1 MIALARKTLAYEW
14 RRFLPVVLA
23 MCFAGVLLIVQ
34 AALVLGI
41 FGTAAIYVK
50 ASSADIWAGF
60 PGTQSVNYGH
70 AISADVES
78 HLRMDPDVTRVEPYE
93 WVDGEWRSGAQGTGN
108 VSVYLSGISTGDDA
122 MMFGRILPADLRAQL
137 REPGAVIVD
146 SADLDTLGVDLQS
159 NRAWIN
165 GKAVRVVAAQP
176 GLRGLGGVNV
186 LASLDTARAIAGT
199 DPHEGSTYFV
209 AGLRSPDLADRV
221 RDRLAASMGQATP
234 VEFWTAPAF
243 ASRSQQYWLFDT
255 GAGIAVLFMAVIVCF
270 VGAVITNQS
279 FASVVA
285 GSVREYATLNALG
298 AGRYALA
305 RVVFEQALLIGGVGM
320 LLAAAFSTVV
330 LLIAQ
335 SQRVPVQLTPM
346 VIIGCVAL
354 VAVMAMLSSIMAVRS
369 VVRSDPSLLLR

>member
-1 MIALARKTLAYEW
+1 M
-14 RRFLPVVLA
+14 
-23 MCFAGVLLIVQ
+23 
-34 AALVLGI
+34 
-41 FGTAAIYVK
+41 
-50 ASSADIWAGF
+50 
-60 PGTQSVNYGH
+60 
-70 AISADVES
+70 
-78 HLRMDPDVTRVEPYE
+78 
-93 WVDGEWRSGAQGTGN
+93 
-108 VSVYLSGISTGDDA
+108 
-122 MMFGRILPADLRAQL
+122 
-137 REPGAVIVD
+137 
-146 SADLDTLGVDLQS
+146 
-159 NRAWIN
+159 
-165 GKAVRVVAAQP
+165 
-176 GLRGLGGVNV
+176 

>member
-1 MIALARKTLAYEW
+1 M
-14 RRFLPVVLA
+14 
-23 MCFAGVLLIVQ
+23 
-34 AALVLGI
+34 
-41 FGTAAIYVK
+41 
-50 ASSADIWAGF
+50 
-60 PGTQSVNYGH
+60 
-70 AISADVES
+70 
-78 HLRMDPDVTRVEPYE
+78 
-93 WVDGEWRSGAQGTGN
+93 
-108 VSVYLSGISTGDDA
+108 
-122 MMFGRILPADLRAQL
+122 
-137 REPGAVIVD
+137 IVD
-146 SADLDTLGVDLQS
+146 SADLDTLGVDLQN

-165 GKAVRVVAAQP
+165 GRRCAWSLHNRACGALAVSMYWPRWTP
-176 GLRGLGGVNV
+176 
-186 LASLDTARAIAGT
+186 RAPSPAPT
-199 DPHEGSTYFV
+199 HEGSTYFV
-209 AGLRSPDLADRV
+209 AGLRSPQLADRV

-298 AGRYALA
+298 ASRYALA

-335 SQRVPVQLTPM
+335 TQRVPVQLTPM
-346 VIIGCVAL
+346 VILGCVAL

>member
-1 MIALARKTLAYEW
+1 MVYEW

-50 ASSADIWAGF
+50 ASTADVWAGF
-60 PGTQSVNYGH
+60 AGTQSVNYGH
-70 AISADVES
+70 AISVDVES
-78 HLRMDPDVTRVEPYE
+78 RLRMDPDVTRVEPYE
-93 WVDGEWRSGAQGTGN
+93 WVDGEWRSSAQGTGN
-108 VSVYLSGISTGDDA
+108 VSVYLSGISTANDA
-122 MMFGRILPADLRAQL
+122 MMFSRILSPDLRAQL

-146 SADLDTLGVDLQS
+146 SADLDTLGVDLRS
-159 NRAWIN
+159 NQAWIN

-209 AGLRSPDLADRV
+209 AGTRSPELAGRV
-221 RDRLAASMGQATP
+221 RDRLNDSTGRATP
-234 VEFWTAPAF
+234 VEFWTAPEF

-279 FASVVA
+279 FAAVVA

-305 RVVFEQALLIGGVGM
+305 RVVFEQAVLIGGVGM
-320 LLAAAFSTVV
+320 LLAAAFSSVV
-330 LLIAQ
+330 LLAAQ
-335 SQRVPVQLTPM
+335 TQRVPVQLTPM
-346 VIIGCVAL
+346 VVLGCVAL

>member
-1 MIALARKTLAYEW
+1 MIALARKTLVYEW

-50 ASSADIWAGF
+50 ASSADVWAGF
-60 PGTQSVNYGH
+60 AGTQSVNYGH
-70 AISADVES
+70 AISADVENR
-78 HLRMDPDVTRVEPYE
+78 LRMDPDVTRVEPYE
-93 WVDGEWRSGAQGTGN
+93 WVDGEWRSSAQGAGN
-108 VSVYLSGISTGDDA
+108 VSVYLSGISTAGDA
-122 MMFGRILPADLRAQL
+122 MMFSRILSPDLRARL

-146 SADLDTLGVDLQS
+146 SADLDTLGVDLHR

-186 LASLDTARAIAGT
+186 LASLDTARAIAGA

-209 AGLRSPDLADRV
+209 AASSGERV
-221 RDRLAASMGQATP
+221 RDRLSASTGRATP
-234 VEFWTAPAF
+234 VEFWTAPEF

-279 FASVVA
+279 FAAVVA

-305 RVVFEQALLIGGVGM
+305 RVVFEQAVLIGGVGM
-320 LLAAAFSTVV
+320 LLAAAFSAVV
-330 LLIAQ
+330 LMAAQ
-335 SQRVPVQLTPM
+335 TQRVPVQLTPT
-346 VIIGCVAL
+346 VVLGCVAL

>member
-1 MIALARKTLAYEW
+1 MCVTACP
-14 RRFLPVVLA
+14 RR
-23 MCFAGVLLIVQ
+23 
-34 AALVLGI
+34 
-41 FGTAAIYVK
+41 
-50 ASSADIWAGF
+50 W
-60 PGTQSVNYGH
+60 
-70 AISADVES
+70 
-78 HLRMDPDVTRVEPYE
+78 
-93 WVDGEWRSGAQGTGN
+93 
-108 VSVYLSGISTGDDA
+108 
-122 MMFGRILPADLRAQL
+122 
-137 REPGAVIVD
+137 
-146 SADLDTLGVDLQS
+146 
-159 NRAWIN
+159 
-165 GKAVRVVAAQP
+165 
-176 GLRGLGGVNV
+176 
-186 LASLDTARAIAGT
+186 
-199 DPHEGSTYFV
+199 
-209 AGLRSPDLADRV
+209 
-221 RDRLAASMGQATP
+221 ATP
-234 VEFWTAPAF
+234 VEFWTAPEF

-335 SQRVPVQLTPM
+335 TQRVPVQLTPM
-346 VIIGCVAL
+346 VILGCVAL

>member
-1 MIALARKTLAYEW
+1 MIALARKTLVYEW

-50 ASSADIWAGF
+50 ASTADIWAGF

-70 AISADVES
+70 VIGADVEN

-93 WVDGEWRSGAQGTGN
+93 WVDGEWTSTAGGTGT
-108 VSVYLSGISTGDDA
+108 VSVYLSGISTHDDA
-122 MMFGRILPADLRAQL
+122 MMFARVLPADLRAAL

-146 SADLDTLGVDLQS
+146 SADLDTLGVDLRDG
-159 NRAWIN
+159 RAWIN
-165 GKAVRVVAAQP
+165 NRPVHVVAALP

-186 LASLDTARAIAGT
+186 LASLDTARGVAGT
-199 DPHEGSTYFV
+199 DPAEGSTYFV
-209 AGLRSPDLADRV
+209 AGLRDPARADVV
-221 RDRLAASMGQATP
+221 RARLAAGTGRATP
-234 VEFWTAPAF
+234 VQIWTADAF
-243 ASRSQQYWLFDT
+243 ASRSQRYWLLDT
-255 GAGIAVLFMAVIVCF
+255 GAGIAVLFMAIIVCF

-305 RVVFEQALLIGGVGM
+305 RVVVEQALLIGGVGT
-320 LLAAAFSTVV
+320 LLAAV
-330 LLIAQ
+330 LSAGVLALAAW
-335 SQRVPVQLTPM
+335 QRVPVQLTPG
-346 VIIGCVAL
+346 VVLGCIGLVVLMAL
-354 VAVMAMLSSIMAVRS
+354 LSSIMAVRS

>member
-93 WVDGEWRSGAQGTGN
+93 WVDGEWRSGVQGTGN
-108 VSVYLSGISTGDDA
+108 VSVYLSGISTQDDA
-122 MMFGRILPADLRAQL
+122 MMFARILPADLRAQL
-137 REPGAVIVD
+137 RETGAVIVD
-146 SADLDTLGVDLQS
+146 SADLDTLGVDLQN

-209 AGLRSPDLADRV
+209 AGLRAPDLADRV

-234 VEFWTAPAF
+234 VEFWTAPEF

-298 AGRYALA
+298 AGR
-305 RVVFEQALLIGGVGM
+305 
-320 LLAAAFSTVV
+320 
-330 LLIAQ
+330 
-335 SQRVPVQLTPM
+335 
-346 VIIGCVAL
+346 
-354 VAVMAMLSSIMAVRS
+354 
-369 VVRSDPSLLLR
+369 

>member
-1 MIALARKTLAYEW
+1 
-14 RRFLPVVLA
+14 
-23 MCFAGVLLIVQ
+23 
-34 AALVLGI
+34 
-41 FGTAAIYVK
+41 
-50 ASSADIWAGF
+50 
-60 PGTQSVNYGH
+60 
-70 AISADVES
+70 
-78 HLRMDPDVTRVEPYE
+78 
-93 WVDGEWRSGAQGTGN
+93 
-108 VSVYLSGISTGDDA
+108 
-122 MMFGRILPADLRAQL
+122 
-137 REPGAVIVD
+137 VIVD
-146 SADLDTLGVDLQS
+146 SADLDTLGVDLQN
-159 NRAWIN
+159 NRA
-165 GKAVRVVAAQP
+165 GSMARRGRLRAT

-186 LASLDTARAIAGT
+186 LASLDTARHRRYRSARGQYLFRGGPALAGPGRPRARPPRRV
-199 DPHEGSTYFV
+199 DGPGH
-209 AGLRSPDLADRV
+209 AGRV
-221 RDRLAASMGQATP
+221 L
-234 VEFWTAPAF
+234 TAPEF

-335 SQRVPVQLTPM
+335 TQRVPVQLTPM

>member
-122 MMFGRILPADLRAQL
+122 MMFARILPADLRAQL
-137 REPGAVIVD
+137 REPG
-146 SADLDTLGVDLQS
+146 
-159 NRAWIN
+159 R
-165 GKAVRVVAAQP
+165 
-176 GLRGLGGVNV
+176 
-186 LASLDTARAIAGT
+186 
-199 DPHEGSTYFV
+199 
-209 AGLRSPDLADRV
+209 
-221 RDRLAASMGQATP
+221 
-234 VEFWTAPAF
+234 
-243 ASRSQQYWLFDT
+243 
-255 GAGIAVLFMAVIVCF
+255 
-270 VGAVITNQS
+270 
-279 FASVVA
+279 
-285 GSVREYATLNALG
+285 
-298 AGRYALA
+298 
-305 RVVFEQALLIGGVGM
+305 
-320 LLAAAFSTVV
+320 
-330 LLIAQ
+330 
-335 SQRVPVQLTPM
+335 
-346 VIIGCVAL
+346 
-354 VAVMAMLSSIMAVRS
+354 
-369 VVRSDPSLLLR
+369 

>member
-93 WVDGEWRSGAQGTGN
+93 WVGWRMALQRAGYRQRVG
-108 VSVYLSGISTGDDA
+108 VPVRHLHRDDA
-122 MMFGRILPADLRAQL
+122 MMFARILPADLRAQL

-146 SADLDTLGVDLQS
+146 SADLDTLGVDLQN

-199 DPHEGSTYFV
+199 DPT
-209 AGLRSPDLADRV
+209 
-221 RDRLAASMGQATP
+221 
-234 VEFWTAPAF
+234 
-243 ASRSQQYWLFDT
+243 
-255 GAGIAVLFMAVIVCF
+255 
-270 VGAVITNQS
+270 
-279 FASVVA
+279 
-285 GSVREYATLNALG
+285 
-298 AGRYALA
+298 
-305 RVVFEQALLIGGVGM
+305 
-320 LLAAAFSTVV
+320 
-330 LLIAQ
+330 
-335 SQRVPVQLTPM
+335 
-346 VIIGCVAL
+346 
-354 VAVMAMLSSIMAVRS
+354 
-369 VVRSDPSLLLR
+369 